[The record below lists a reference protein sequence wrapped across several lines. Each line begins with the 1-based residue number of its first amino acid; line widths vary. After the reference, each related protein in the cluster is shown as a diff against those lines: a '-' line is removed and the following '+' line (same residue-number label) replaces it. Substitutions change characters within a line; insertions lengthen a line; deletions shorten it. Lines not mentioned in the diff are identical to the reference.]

1 VRLWRPRRAAISVGR
16 LDLRDPRAPEVL
28 ELARAAGVPAVKRLT
43 GGRAATLDA
52 GCLCVG
58 WAQPNPRMEESGRRY
73 ELLAETIV
81 EALTALGVDA
91 SLAQAVGEWCPGAW
105 SVQGSAGKL
114 AGLAQRAISRG
125 AWCEALI
132 VIDRNPALTSLA
144 SQVHET
150 LELPWSDGAQGGLA
164 QLLPDGG
171 DLHARLSEALAAGLG
186 RRLQALQRA
195 PLPRSVRERATLL
208 AGEHRWE

>member
-1 VRLWRPRRAAISVGR
+1 MRLWRPRRPAISVGR

-91 SLAQAVGEWCPGAW
+91 SLAQAVGEWCPGA
-105 SVQGSAGKL
+105 
-114 AGLAQRAISRG
+114 GLAQRAISRG

-150 LELPWSDGAQGGLA
+150 LELPWSDGAQGDLA
-164 QLLPDGG
+164 ELLPDGG